1 MELGQMNQNSFRKEK
16 FRIKNESVSE
26 LFQNETLPGFL
37 LKWIF
42 RNLNVFLLFV
52 IAENDLKFQNRN
64 RNLEFSKITNTNF
77 FQKLRW
83 MTFPKIKIKTKL

>member
-1 MELGQMNQNSFRKEK
+1 MNQNSFRKEK

-42 RNLNVFLLFV
+42 QNLNVFLLFV

-77 FQKLRW
+77 F
-83 MTFPKIKIKTKL
+83 PKIEMEDVSKNEDENQTLTS